1 MTDNN
6 TNTLAQEQF
15 DDKYISSSEICKL
28 LGISRATLVQA
39 RRRGILPEPIVVN
52 TSQLH
57 LWERAQ
63 VQAHLESW
71 KFMLK
76 ARRGELRS

>member
-6 TNTLAQEQF
+6 TNNLAQEQF
-15 DDKYISSSEICKL
+15 DDRYISSTEICKL

-57 LWERAQ
+57 LWERSQ
-63 VQAHLESW
+63 VQDNLESW
-71 KFMLK
+71 KFMLQ
-76 ARRGELRS
+76 ARRGELRT